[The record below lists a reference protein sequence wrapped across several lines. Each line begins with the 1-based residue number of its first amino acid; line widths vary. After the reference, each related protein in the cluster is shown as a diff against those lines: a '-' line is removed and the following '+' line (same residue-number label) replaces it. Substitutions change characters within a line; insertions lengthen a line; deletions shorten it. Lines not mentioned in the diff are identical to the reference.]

1 MSTFIKNNHIFNYK
15 TTKRD
20 YMFFSTILQLLGNI
34 FYFALHA
41 VNTGNFPKA
50 LSEKE
55 ESVLLDKM
63 INDNDINAKNKL
75 IEHNLRLVAHIIKKY
90 YSKGYEQDD
99 LISVGT
105 IGLIKGIN
113 TFKPDKNVKLATY
126 ASRCIDNEIL
136 MYMRSAKKQSLDIS
150 LSEPIDSDKDG
161 NSLTLVD
168 VIADDVNIEEDI
180 ETKMDIEKLR
190 IAVDY
195 CLDGREREIIEYRYG
210 LFGKEELPQREI
222 AKKLKISRSYVS
234 RIEKRALEKL
244 CEYIIK

>member
-1 MSTFIKNNHIFNYK
+1 
-15 TTKRD
+15 
-20 YMFFSTILQLLGNI
+20 MFFSTILQLLSNI

-55 ESVLLDKM
+55 EAVLLDKM
-63 INDNDINAKNKL
+63 IKENDINAKNKL

-126 ASRCIDNEIL
+126 VSRCIDNEIL

-161 NSLTLVD
+161 NPLTLVD
-168 VIADDVNIEEDI
+168 VIADDINIEENI
-180 ETKMDIEKLR
+180 ETKMDIENLR
-190 IAVDY
+190 KAID
-195 CLDGREREIIEYRYG
+195 CLDSREREIIEYRYG

-244 CEYIIK
+244 YEEIIK

>member
-1 MSTFIKNNHIFNYK
+1 
-15 TTKRD
+15 
-20 YMFFSTILQLLGNI
+20 MFFSTIFQLLSNV

-55 ESVLLDKM
+55 EAVLLDKM
-63 INDNDINAKNKL
+63 IKENDKDAKNKL

-113 TFKPDKNVKLATY
+113 TFNPDKNVKLATY
-126 ASRCIDNEIL
+126 VSRCIDNEIL

-161 NSLTLVD
+161 NPLTLVD
-168 VIADDVNIEEDI
+168 VIADDINIEENI
-180 ETKMDIEKLR
+180 ETKMDIENLR
-190 IAVDY
+190 KAID
-195 CLDGREREIIEYRYG
+195 CLDSREREIIEYRYG

-244 CEYIIK
+244 YEEIIK

>member
-1 MSTFIKNNHIFNYK
+1 
-15 TTKRD
+15 
-20 YMFFSTILQLLGNI
+20 MFFSTILQLLSNI

-55 ESVLLDKM
+55 EAVLLDKM
-63 INDNDINAKNKL
+63 IKENDINAKNKL

-126 ASRCIDNEIL
+126 VSRCIDNEIL

-161 NSLTLVD
+161 NPLTLVD
-168 VIADDVNIEEDI
+168 VIADDINIEENI
-180 ETKMDIEKLR
+180 ETKMDIENLR
-190 IAVDY
+190 KAID
-195 CLDGREREIIEYRYG
+195 CLDSREREIIEYRYG

-234 RIEKRALEKL
+234 RIEKSALEKL
-244 CEYIIK
+244 YEEIIK